1 MNWRQKTC
9 CGSTPA
15 KGSMVMASVASEL
28 GHGHSRAEIGR
39 QGWPHN
45 REAKWRLQASSQ
57 VIKTAMSFW
66 MMMLLLLV
74 VVVVWGCL
82 GIGGG
87 FTFKIGV
94 CCDFPVQESRGSA
107 SRPPVTFHRRGMFFW
122 HSFFFAF
129 FFGWLLASGFWLLAS
144 GSFGFLL
151 VASFWLHFS
160 MEGMYIYIYIFLLF
174 LVFFCFSVWGS
185 FPCYLLHFE
194 ATISD
199 LRAIRCIL
207 EQISH
212 LHAHLAFGLW
222 PLAFGFWVLALA
234 SLGSWLLVF
243 VGFLAW
249 VSLGFW
255 LLAFGRTSV
264 ECMCSI
270 VVCI

>member
-74 VVVVWGCL
+74 VVVWGCL

-107 SRPPVTFHRRGMFFW
+107 SRLPVTFHRSGMFFLAP
-122 HSFFFAF
+122 FFFPV
-129 FFGWLLASGFWLLAS
+129 FFGWLLASGFWLLRLLAC
-144 GSFGFLL
+144 GFLL
-151 VASFWLHFS
+151 AAFFY
-160 MEGMYIYIYIFLLF
+160 GGYIYIYP
-174 LVFFCFSVWGS
+174 LVN
-185 FPCYLLHFE
+185 
-194 ATISD
+194 
-199 LRAIRCIL
+199 
-207 EQISH
+207 
-212 LHAHLAFGLW
+212 
-222 PLAFGFWVLALA
+222 
-234 SLGSWLLVF
+234 
-243 VGFLAW
+243 
-249 VSLGFW
+249 
-255 LLAFGRTSV
+255 
-264 ECMCSI
+264 
-270 VVCI
+270 

>member
-66 MMMLLLLV
+66 MMLLLLV

-129 FFGWLLASGFWLLAS
+129 FFWLAFGFWLLASGFWLLRLLACS
-144 GSFGFLL
+144 FLL
-151 VASFWLHFS
+151 AAFFYGGYV
-160 MEGMYIYIYIFLLF
+160 YIYIYTYFS
-174 LVFFCFSVWGS
+174 CF
-185 FPCYLLHFE
+185 
-194 ATISD
+194 
-199 LRAIRCIL
+199 
-207 EQISH
+207 
-212 LHAHLAFGLW
+212 
-222 PLAFGFWVLALA
+222 
-234 SLGSWLLVF
+234 
-243 VGFLAW
+243 
-249 VSLGFW
+249 
-255 LLAFGRTSV
+255 
-264 ECMCSI
+264 
-270 VVCI
+270 

>member
-129 FFGWLLASGFWLLAS
+129 FLAGFWLLAS

-160 MEGMYIYIYIFLLF
+160 MEGMYIYIHIFLVF
-174 LVFFCFSVWGS
+174 SFFCFSVWGS

-222 PLAFGFWVLALA
+222 PLASGFWLWLHLALGFWFLLA
-234 SLGSWLLVF
+234 FWLGF
-243 VGFLAW
+243 HLAF
-249 VSLGFW
+249 GFW
-255 LLAFGRTSV
+255 LLAALLLNV
-264 ECMCSI
+264 C
-270 VVCI
+270 VVL